1 MSGRKLNGR
10 IIFFRVA
17 EPFRLTCLLFIA
29 LSAGLF
35 ATPSDSS
42 VTASQLEQARQAL
55 ARGARLQVIQFATQ
69 ALKSGENAD
78 LRNLLGKAYAQSGE
92 RAQANDE
99 LRAAIRLQPNNEGF
113 RFDLAQFLLRS
124 GDFATATTVLQDALV
139 KWPKSA
145 QIQLALGVSYY
156 CTVRYDDAVR
166 AFLRTME
173 LAPDVEQPYLFLG
186 KMLSHATLHL
196 KEIAN
201 ACAASERVSPA
212 NPYAPLLHAEVLL
225 AQPRTTGESDKTDA
239 AATRLLE
246 KSIAL
251 KGDSAEAYFVLGSLM
266 DTDGNYS
273 KAVSILEKCVQL
285 KPDDPVA
292 RYRLG
297 RLYARLGKR
306 NQADAEFAEQAKLKM
321 ENHRGQQ

>member
-1 MSGRKLNGR
+1 
-10 IIFFRVA
+10 
-17 EPFRLTCLLFIA
+17 
-29 LSAGLF
+29 
-35 ATPSDSS
+35 
-42 VTASQLEQARQAL
+42 
-55 ARGARLQVIQFATQ
+55 
-69 ALKSGENAD
+69 
-78 LRNLLGKAYAQSGE
+78 LGKAYAQSGE
-92 RAQANDE
+92 SEKANAE
-99 LRAAIRLQPNNEGF
+99 LRAAIRLRPDSEDF

-124 GDFATATTVLQDALV
+124 RAFGAATTVLQDAVV
-139 KWPKSA
+139 KWPRSA
-145 QIQLALGVSYY
+145 QIQLALGVAYY

-173 LAPDVEQPYLFLG
+173 LAPDVEQPYVFLG

-201 ACAASERVSPA
+201 ACAVSERLNPS

-225 AQPRTTGESDKTDA
+225 AEPRPMGEPDKADA

-251 KGDSAEAYFVLGSLM
+251 KGDSAEAYFALGCLM
-266 DTDGNYS
+266 DTEGNYS
-273 KAVSILEKCVQL
+273 KAVPLLEKCVQL

-306 NQADAEFAEQAKLKM
+306 EQADAEFAEQAKLKL

>member
-1 MSGRKLNGR
+1 MALCAAVRPIRFIS
-10 IIFFRVA
+10 
-17 EPFRLTCLLFIA
+17 PLLIL

-42 VTASQLEQARQAL
+42 ITNRQVEQASQAL
-55 ARGARLQVIQFATQ
+55 ARGDRVQVIQFATQ
-69 ALKSGENAD
+69 ALEHGENAD

-92 RAQANDE
+92 PAKANVE
-99 LRAAIRLQPNNEGF
+99 LRSAIRLQPNSESF

-124 GDFATATTVLQDALV
+124 EDFGTATTVLQDALL
-139 KWPKSA
+139 KWPRSA
-145 QIQLALGVSYY
+145 QIQLALGVAYY

-173 LAPDVEQPYLFLG
+173 LAPDVEQPYVFLG
-186 KMLSHATLHL
+186 KMLTHATGHL

-201 ACAASERVSPA
+201 ACAVSERLSPA

-225 AQPRTTGESDKTDA
+225 AEPRPIGVSDNADA
-239 AATRLLE
+239 TATRLLE

-251 KGDSAEAYFVLGSLM
+251 KSDSAEAYFVLGSLM
-266 DTDGNYS
+266 DTNGNYA
-273 KAVSILEKCVQL
+273 KATPLLEKCVQL

-306 NQADAEFAEQAKLKM
+306 DQADAQFAEQAKLKQ

>member
-1 MSGRKLNGR
+1 MALCTAFRPVRFIGPLL
-10 IIFFRVA
+10 II
-17 EPFRLTCLLFIA
+17 

-35 ATPSDSS
+35 AAPSDSS
-42 VTASQLEQARQAL
+42 LVAHQVEQARQAL
-55 ARGARLQVIQFATQ
+55 ERGDRAQVIEIATR
-69 ALKSGENAD
+69 ALEHDENSD

-92 RAQANDE
+92 RAKANAE
-99 LRAAIRLQPNNEGF
+99 LRAAIRLQPNSEGF

-124 GDFATATTVLQDALV
+124 GDFGSATTVLQDALLR
-139 KWPKSA
+139 WPRSA
-145 QIQLALGVSYY
+145 QIELALGVAYY

-173 LAPDVEQPYLFLG
+173 LAPDVEQSYVFLG

-201 ACAASERVSPA
+201 ACAASERVSPD
-212 NPYAPLLHAEVLL
+212 NPYAPLLHAEVLI
-225 AQPRTTGESDKTDA
+225 AEPRPMGEPDKADA
-239 AATRLLE
+239 AAIRLLE

-251 KGDSAEAYFVLGSLM
+251 KGDSAEAYFALGTMM
-266 DTDGNYS
+266 DTEGNYS
-273 KAVSILEKCVQL
+273 RAVTLLEKCVRL

-306 NQADAEFAEQAKLKM
+306 EQADAEFAEQAKLKQ